1 MQEQR
6 HRRLITVQFT
16 RQIARDTSVDSSER
30 DGAEFDIDAL
40 VNRQPVQL
48 PPKLSDTGTMRCLCY
63 YTSERVLDTLKTV
76 EVALRR
82 TMEQTVTVIET
93 YTDDAKLRQIW

>member
-1 MQEQR
+1 
-6 HRRLITVQFT
+6 
-16 RQIARDTSVDSSER
+16 
-30 DGAEFDIDAL
+30 
-40 VNRQPVQL
+40 
-48 PPKLSDTGTMRCLCY
+48 LCY